1 MDGQCKSH
9 KAHEQ
14 ALDNDKQ
21 RLDSHSGEIDRI
33 SVCLER
39 LTVLSE
45 KNEEWKKKA
54 DARISELESMP
65 AKRWKQVEAYL
76 ITGVLGIVAGALIAY
91 FGL

>member
-1 MDGQCKSH
+1 MDAQCKSH

-14 ALDNDKQ
+14 ALDNDKK

-45 KNEEWKKKA
+45 KNEEWKKEA
-54 DARISELESMP
+54 DARLSELESVP
-65 AKRWKQVEAYL
+65 ARRWKQVESCL
-76 ITGVLGIVAGALIAY
+76 VTGALGLVAGALIAY